1 MTVTQI
7 INLLHKSVTDKSYDL
22 VPTEKNRNSR
32 RKYGLTIYDIE
43 DFLKL
48 ISEEDLYSGPE
59 IDRDIPSD
67 EVFIFIKE
75 ILNGVNFY
83 VKIKKDSKVTY
94 DRIKIISCHEAEYQE
109 ECEMK
114 NMDNLRTRKVQVNV
128 KGTLVEYDEY
138 YLVDDNGEEVFDRNI
153 EIENDQRLYDIYKKQ
168 NNLLTNFEI
177 KKIRQKY
184 DLTQKEYALVI
195 GVGEVTVHRFEKGAI
210 QTEAVD
216 SIMKLSNDPDNMAF
230 LLLQNRKNIGESLYD
245 SLLKRIKE
253 LQVLKRHALVDI
265 SKFDLDVL
273 EFEEASAIDVAKNII
288 NIYNA
293 KVDELA
299 NNYDIVPEYITNLKL
314 QKLLYFV
321 QAICLMIFGEKAFP
335 EKILAWSY
343 GPVVIQVYQQYKQ
356 NHASKINSESNVKN
370 ISSGLYKIIEEVIN
384 SYGLFEAN
392 RLIDLTHEEEPCLNT
407 EINKEI
413 GIDLIKN
420 YFNKV
425 YDN

>member
-1 MTVTQI
+1 M
-7 INLLHKSVTDKSYDL
+7 
-22 VPTEKNRNSR
+22 R
-32 RKYGLTIYDIE
+32 
-43 DFLKL
+43 
-48 ISEEDLYSGPE
+48 
-59 IDRDIPSD
+59 
-67 EVFIFIKE
+67 
-75 ILNGVNFY
+75 
-83 VKIKKDSKVTY
+83 
-94 DRIKIISCHEAEYQE
+94 
-109 ECEMK
+109 
-114 NMDNLRTRKVQVNV
+114 NMDNLRIRKVQVNV
-128 KGTLVEYDEY
+128 KGSLIEYDEY

-184 DLTQKEYALVI
+184 GLTQKEYALVI

-216 SIMKLSNDPDNMAF
+216 SIMKLSNDPDNMSF
-230 LLLQNRKNIGESLYD
+230 LLLQNRKNIGESLY
-245 SLLKRIKE
+245 SLLLKRIKE
-253 LQVLKRHALVDI
+253 LQTLKKHALVDI
-265 SKFDLDVL
+265 NKFDLDVL
-273 EFEEASAIDVAKNII
+273 EFEEESAIDIAKNII

-293 KVDELA
+293 RVDELVR
-299 NNYDIVPEYITNLKL
+299 NYDIFPEYITNLKL

-321 QAICLMIFGEKAFP
+321 QAMCLMIFGKKAFP

-343 GPVVIQVYQQYKQ
+343 GPVINEVYQQYKQ
-356 NHASKINSESNVKN
+356 NHASEINSESNIKN

-384 SYGLFEAN
+384 SYGSIEAN
-392 RLIDLTHEEEPCLNT
+392 KLIDFTHEEEPWRNT

-413 GIDLIKN
+413 DIELIKN

>member
-1 MTVTQI
+1 M
-7 INLLHKSVTDKSYDL
+7 
-22 VPTEKNRNSR
+22 R
-32 RKYGLTIYDIE
+32 
-43 DFLKL
+43 
-48 ISEEDLYSGPE
+48 
-59 IDRDIPSD
+59 
-67 EVFIFIKE
+67 
-75 ILNGVNFY
+75 
-83 VKIKKDSKVTY
+83 
-94 DRIKIISCHEAEYQE
+94 
-109 ECEMK
+109 
-114 NMDNLRTRKVQVNV
+114 NMDNLRIRKVQANV
-128 KGTLVEYDEY
+128 KGSLIEYDEY

-184 DLTQKEYALVI
+184 GLTQKEYALVI

-216 SIMKLSNDPDNMAF
+216 SIMKLSNDPDNMSF
-230 LLLQNRKNIGESLYD
+230 LLLQNRKNIGESLY
-245 SLLKRIKE
+245 SLLLKRIKE
-253 LQVLKRHALVDI
+253 LQTLKKHALVDI
-265 SKFDLDVL
+265 NKFDLDVL
-273 EFEEASAIDVAKNII
+273 EFEEESAIDIAKNII

-293 KVDELA
+293 RVDELVR
-299 NNYDIVPEYITNLKL
+299 NYDIFPEYITNLKL

-321 QAICLMIFGEKAFP
+321 QAMCLMIFGKKAFP

-343 GPVVIQVYQQYKQ
+343 GPVVNEVYQQYKQ
-356 NHASKINSESNVKN
+356 NHANEINSESNIKN

-384 SYGLFEAN
+384 SYGSIEAN
-392 RLIDLTHEEEPCLNT
+392 KLIDFTHEEEPWRNT

-413 GIDLIKN
+413 DIELIKN

>member
-1 MTVTQI
+1 
-7 INLLHKSVTDKSYDL
+7 
-22 VPTEKNRNSR
+22 
-32 RKYGLTIYDIE
+32 
-43 DFLKL
+43 
-48 ISEEDLYSGPE
+48 
-59 IDRDIPSD
+59 
-67 EVFIFIKE
+67 
-75 ILNGVNFY
+75 
-83 VKIKKDSKVTY
+83 
-94 DRIKIISCHEAEYQE
+94 
-109 ECEMK
+109 MK

-138 YLVDDNGEEVFDRNI
+138 YLVDENGEEVFDRNI

-245 SLLKRIKE
+245 SLLKKIKE

-299 NNYDIVPEYITNLKL
+299 SNYEIVPEYITNLKL

-321 QAICLMIFGEKAFP
+321 QAICLMVFDKKAFP

-343 GPVVIQVYQQYKQ
+343 GPVVNEVYQQYKQ

-370 ISSGLYKIIEEVIN
+370 ISSGLYKIVEEVIN

-392 RLIDLTHEEEPCLNT
+392 RLIDLTHEEEPWINT

-413 GIDLIKN
+413 RIDLIKN

>member
-1 MTVTQI
+1 
-7 INLLHKSVTDKSYDL
+7 
-22 VPTEKNRNSR
+22 
-32 RKYGLTIYDIE
+32 
-43 DFLKL
+43 
-48 ISEEDLYSGPE
+48 
-59 IDRDIPSD
+59 
-67 EVFIFIKE
+67 
-75 ILNGVNFY
+75 
-83 VKIKKDSKVTY
+83 
-94 DRIKIISCHEAEYQE
+94 
-109 ECEMK
+109 MK

-138 YLVDDNGEEVFDRNI
+138 YLVDENGKEVFDRNI

-288 NIYNA
+288 NIYNT

-299 NNYDIVPEYITNLKL
+299 SNYEIVPEYITNLKL

-321 QAICLMIFGEKAFP
+321 QAICLMVFDKKAFP

-343 GPVVIQVYQQYKQ
+343 GPVVNEVYQQYKQ

-370 ISSGLYKIIEEVIN
+370 ISSGLYKIVEEVIN

-392 RLIDLTHEEEPCLNT
+392 KLIDLTHEEEPWINT

>member
-1 MTVTQI
+1 
-7 INLLHKSVTDKSYDL
+7 
-22 VPTEKNRNSR
+22 
-32 RKYGLTIYDIE
+32 
-43 DFLKL
+43 
-48 ISEEDLYSGPE
+48 
-59 IDRDIPSD
+59 
-67 EVFIFIKE
+67 
-75 ILNGVNFY
+75 
-83 VKIKKDSKVTY
+83 
-94 DRIKIISCHEAEYQE
+94 
-109 ECEMK
+109 MK

-138 YLVDDNGEEVFDRNI
+138 YLVDDNGKEIFDRNI

-230 LLLQNRKNIGESLYD
+230 LFLQNKKNIGKSLYD
-245 SLLKRIKE
+245 SLLKKIKE

-299 NNYDIVPEYITNLKL
+299 SNYEIVPEYITNLKL

-321 QAICLMIFGEKAFP
+321 QAICLMVFDKKAFP

-343 GPVVIQVYQQYKQ
+343 GPVVNEVYQQYKQ

-370 ISSGLYKIIEEVIN
+370 ISSGLYKIVEEVIN

-392 RLIDLTHEEEPCLNT
+392 KLIDLTHEEEPWINT

-413 GIDLIKN
+413 RIDLIKN

>member
-1 MTVTQI
+1 
-7 INLLHKSVTDKSYDL
+7 
-22 VPTEKNRNSR
+22 
-32 RKYGLTIYDIE
+32 
-43 DFLKL
+43 
-48 ISEEDLYSGPE
+48 
-59 IDRDIPSD
+59 
-67 EVFIFIKE
+67 
-75 ILNGVNFY
+75 
-83 VKIKKDSKVTY
+83 
-94 DRIKIISCHEAEYQE
+94 
-109 ECEMK
+109 MK
-114 NMDNLRTRKVQVNV
+114 NMNNLRTRKVQVNV

-253 LQVLKRHALVDI
+253 LQVLKKHALVDI

-321 QAICLMIFGEKAFP
+321 QAICLMIFDKKAFP

-343 GPVVIQVYQQYKQ
+343 GPVVNEVYQQYKQ

-370 ISSGLYKIIEEVIN
+370 ISSGLYKIVEEVIN

-392 RLIDLTHEEEPCLNT
+392 KLIDLTHEEEPWINT

-413 GIDLIKN
+413 RIDLIKN